1 MKFDDFKRKVKLKN
15 VVISRLENLIEE
27 GYKNSVITK
36 TKEKLEKCSEF
47 VYKGICKDCGAK
59 YYAGSNS
66 CNNRFCPVCAKKR
79 CLKYLNI
86 LLPAFKRYLE
96 RGCTVHLLTFTI
108 KNTTNFMDGLDI
120 ILKAFRYMTNGNK
133 FYSRVFNYSFV
144 GGVRSLEVI
153 RGVTDNETYHTHLH
167 LLVIKDKY
175 TRDFEVLKEIWN
187 NSVNVVCGTQNE
199 KLGSV
204 HITQVKSNKFH
215 KGEKQTINDVKA
227 GILEAVKYIT
237 KVEDIFDYEN
247 QMLSDFIT
255 YSNKRRYISVFG
267 GLAKLSKAIQQDV
280 TETTK
285 DLVGKVCKHCGC
297 TEFEFVTDFTSRC
310 GPLEDFEYSKEG
322 G

>member
-1 MKFDDFKRKVKLKN
+1 MKFDDFKRKVTLKN

-27 GYKNSVITK
+27 GYKNSEITK
-36 TKEKLEKCSEF
+36 TKEKLELCSIKTFKSKC
-47 VYKGICKDCGAK
+47 KGCGAE
-59 YYAGSNS
+59 YFVGSNS
-66 CNNRFCPVCAKKR
+66 CNNRFCPICAKKR

-96 RGCTVHLLTFTI
+96 RGYTVHLLTFTI
-108 KNTTNFMDGLDI
+108 KNTTDFMSGLDT

-144 GGVRSLEVI
+144 GGIRSLEVI
-153 RGVTDNETYHTHLH
+153 RGVTDDETYHAHLH

-187 NSVNVVCGTQNE
+187 NSVNVVSGTKNK

-204 HITQVKSNKFH
+204 HITQVKSNKST
-215 KGEKQTINDVKA
+215 KSGKQTINDVKA

-280 TETTK
+280 TETTN
-285 DLVGKVCKHCGC
+285 DLVEKVCKHCGC
-297 TEFEFVTDFTSRC
+297 SKFDFLTDFTERC
-310 GPLEDFEYSKEG
+310 GPLEDFE
-322 G
+322 